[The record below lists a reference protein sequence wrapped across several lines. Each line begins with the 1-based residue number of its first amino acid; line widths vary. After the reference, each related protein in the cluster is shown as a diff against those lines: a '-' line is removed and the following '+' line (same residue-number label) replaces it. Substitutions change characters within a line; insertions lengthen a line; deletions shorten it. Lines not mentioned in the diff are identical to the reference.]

1 MIKTE
6 RIDIQWPQ
14 CGHDE
19 FKLPENLKDSD
30 FVKCNNCHFE
40 VMLADLKEAGF
51 EQAKEVAIPELKVEA
66 EKVFKNLFKGSKWA
80 NLKC

>member
-6 RIDIQWPQ
+6 HIDIQCPQ
-14 CGHDE
+14 CGHNE

-40 VMLADLKEAGF
+40 VMLADLKEVGF
-51 EQAKEVAIPELKVEA
+51 EQAKEVAMPEMKIEA
-66 EKVFKNLFKGSKWA
+66 EKVLKNLFKG
-80 NLKC
+80 LK

>member
-6 RIDIQWPQ
+6 RIDIKCPQ

-19 FKLPENLKDSD
+19 FKLPDNLKESD

-51 EQAKEVAIPELKVEA
+51 EQAKK
-66 EKVFKNLFKGSKWA
+66 
-80 NLKC
+80 